1 MKRKNLCKLEPG
13 TRVTHK
19 KSGLEFEFVEVAR
32 LAGSWPET
40 VEVAFCKALPDR
52 DYTSRK
58 LPIVGEH
65 YIFMPSEITKKSIS
79 DFDRVDVLVDNYCTR
94 EEAERHLKR
103 GAAIFTPHDFWEEIR
118 EDEEYK
124 NALEVHNIDT
134 IMERCK
140 YSSYIHDIGYGMLE
154 RVPYVIQ
161 YVL

>member
-40 VEVAFCKALPDR
+40 VEVAFCKVLPGR
-52 DYTSRK
+52 DYT
-58 LPIVGEH
+58 
-65 YIFMPSEITKKSIS
+65 FMPREITKKSIS

-94 EEAERHLKR
+94 EEAERYLKN

-134 IMERCK
+134 IMGRCK

-154 RVPYVIQ
+154 GVPYVIQ